1 MWILGEVAA
10 STAQAKALGQEELGV
25 LCLRSSKEAHTAG
38 EGEAGLHKR

>member
-25 LCLRSSKEAHTAG
+25 LCLRSSKEG
-38 EGEAGLHKR
+38 VRRNVVGIG